1 MPEQSIQFD
10 EEQETRRGQQPNES
24 SSFSLIALVQKYGL
38 ASDERSANIVLSV
51 IMELAILA
59 TVAIFMLGRGGSATI
74 TPSQQA
80 QMDKIEQ
87 AQRASQTVP
96 QP

>member
-1 MPEQSIQFD
+1 MLDQSIQFD
-10 EEQETRRGQQPNES
+10 EEQGTRRGQQPNGRS
-24 SSFSLIALVQKYGL
+24 LFSFIALVQKYGL
-38 ASDERSANIVLSV
+38 ASDEHSANIVLGV
-51 IMELAILA
+51 IMALAILA
-59 TVAIFMLGRGGSATI
+59 TVTIFMLGRRDSPTI

-87 AQRASQTVP
+87 AQRASRIVP